1 MTQMVAQLLPQFWS
15 VGASTEDLGTAQL
28 TYRHGLENEP
38 TATFLHRLRTTTDQE
53 LTAILTRAHE
63 ITGTPCPRVFLDS
76 DTPAQVEA
84 TLVAW
89 DWHIDAVL
97 QLVLP
102 ADAALPSP
110 GDPTLAIRPAEPT
123 DWNELAALFRADHEE
138 EDRKS
143 ARPIRPD
150 NATQRVVAARQQLH
164 DPVRY
169 FVAIGDGIA
178 GFVAAW
184 PGEHGT
190 GLVEDLFV
198 RTAYRGQKLATALIA
213 HAVTWAR
220 TRGADAVVIGAEPD
234 DAPKHLYTRLGF
246 VPTEV
251 LRTATS
257 GVQTGADSSRQGGAT
272 RG

>member
-1 MTQMVAQLLPQFWS
+1 MMQMVANLLPRFWS
-15 VGASTEDLGTAQL
+15 VGASTADLGMAQL
-28 TYRHGLENEP
+28 TYRHGLEDEP
-38 TATFLHRLRTTTDQE
+38 TATFLHGLRTTTGQE
-53 LTAILTRAHE
+53 LTATLTRARE
-63 ITGTPCPRVFLDS
+63 ITGTSCPRVFLDR
-76 DTPAQVEA
+76 DTPARVEA
-84 TLVAW
+84 ELVAW
-89 DWHIDAVL
+89 DWQIDAVL

-102 ADAALPSP
+102 AGTAQSSP
-110 GDPTLAIRPAEPT
+110 DVGVVIRPAEPT
-123 DWNELAALFRADHEE
+123 DWNELASLFRADHEE

-150 NATQRVVAARQQLH
+150 KATQRVVAARQQLH
-164 DPVRY
+164 EPVRY
-169 FVAIGDGIA
+169 FVAIDNGIA

-198 RTAYRGQKLATALIA
+198 RTANRGQKLATALIA
-213 HAVTWAR
+213 HAVTGAR
-220 TRGADAVVIGAEPD
+220 TLGAEAIVIGAEPAD
-234 DAPKHLYTRLGF
+234 TPKHLYTRLGF

-257 GVQTGADSSRQGGAT
+257 SPWSGRDSSRQGGAT